1 MATDICITVGK
12 RIRILRLERGWTQQI
27 LADHAELTREHLS
40 ELESGKKEIGL
51 RALDRIAKALEV
63 LPAKLFD
70 A

>member
-1 MATDICITVGK
+1 MATDICITVGR
-12 RIRILRLERGWTQQI
+12 RIRILRTERGWTQQV

-40 ELESGKKEIGL
+40 ELESGKKEIGI

-63 LPAKLFD
+63 PPAKLFS